1 MRLLPA
7 GRASAPL
14 AGPGPATGQ
23 AAHRNPMKPSHPLA
37 SLIANNR
44 EWSEKR
50 RTADPEFFTR
60 LTRLQAP
67 EYLWIGCADSR
78 VPANEI
84 VDLAPGE
91 LFVHRNVANV
101 VVHTD
106 LNCLSVLQYAVDVL
120 KVKHVMV
127 VGHYGCGG
135 VAAALNNLKLGL
147 INNWLRHVQDVSQK
161 HATLLGKVRQGAP
174 RVDRLC
180 ELNVIE
186 QVVNVCQ
193 TTVMESA
200 WERGQD
206 ITVHGWIYGLN
217 NGLVRDLDIDVADPG
232 IIESARDRAVNAVF
246 AQDTMQA

>member
-1 MRLLPA
+1 
-7 GRASAPL
+7 
-14 AGPGPATGQ
+14 
-23 AAHRNPMKPSHPLA
+23 MKASHPLA

-44 EWSEKR
+44 QWSAAR
-50 RTADPEFFTR
+50 RAADPLFFDR
-60 LTRLQAP
+60 LRGIQAP

-106 LNCLSVLQYAVDVL
+106 LNCLSVIQYAVDVL
-120 KVKHVMV
+120 KVKHVIV
-127 VGHYGCGG
+127 CGHYGCGG
-135 VAAALNNLKLGL
+135 VAAALSNVRLGL
-147 INNWLRHVQDVSQK
+147 INNWLRHVQDVRQK
-161 HATLLGKVRQGAP
+161 YASPLSEIADESKKV
-174 RVDRLC
+174 DLLC

-193 TTVMESA
+193 TTIMESA

-206 ITVHGWIYGLN
+206 VTVHGWIYGLHD
-217 NGLVRDLDIDVADPG
+217 GIVRDLDIDIADPE
-232 IIESARDRAVNAVF
+232 IIESAREQAVRRALEVR
-246 AQDTMQA
+246 